1 MLASNPSPKFC
12 QDFTPNP
19 LACQPLCV
27 LQEDYLWFLTISG
40 FFLGFIIWGRSPQ
53 WPTVTRF
60 LGGSPEILEM
70 NMRWDAIWCVLRHN
84 FEKCYTCRIWMIFP
98 IKLLIYCNN
107 NNYFGGGA
115 GHFWRGSFYT
125 SNTLNYMVIC
135 RALLSHSHYKD
146 ELLL

>member
-1 MLASNPSPKFC
+1 
-12 QDFTPNP
+12 
-19 LACQPLCV
+19 
-27 LQEDYLWFLTISG
+27 
-40 FFLGFIIWGRSPQ
+40 
-53 WPTVTRF
+53 
-60 LGGSPEILEM
+60 
-70 NMRWDAIWCVLRHN
+70 
-84 FEKCYTCRIWMIFP
+84 MIFP

-115 GHFWRGSFYT
+115 GHFGEGSFYT